1 MLCLGWMRQ
10 FKSKMQTIEQCP
22 IDEFQAHA
30 EQYLRRVQRSQV
42 PLFVTDPA
50 GPALVI
56 MPVGGLL
63 ALQQQ
68 QSMAEPIVRRV
79 TPQQLEDDRL
89 IEKGVYVAPAKA
101 AKGTKAAGKARSKK
115 ASRSSE
121 IYQIKMTLRNIRPPV
136 WRRVLVP
143 SDFTLGQLHQVI
155 QTAMGGWIDYHLHEF
170 DIAGTPY
177 GVPLAPGENDWGAP
191 PVNDESRV
199 KLADIVGEGSKFRY
213 TYDFGDDWDHDL
225 VVEKVLPIDPKVS
238 YPVCI
243 KAKRACPPEDCGG
256 PWGYAELVEILAD
269 PAHEEYEERLE
280 WVGGRFD
287 PEAFD
292 VGEINSVLATIG
304 GK

>member
-68 QSMAEPIVRRV
+68 RSMAEPIVRRV

-101 AKGTKAAGKARSKK
+101 IKGAQSTGKGRSK

-121 IYQIKMTLRNIRPPV
+121 IYQIKITLRNIRPPV

-155 QTAMGGWIDYHLHEF
+155 QTAMGGWVDYHLHEF
-170 DIAGTPY
+170 DVAGTHY
-177 GVPLAPGENDWGAP
+177 GAALEPGEDDWGT

-199 KLADIVGEGSKFRY
+199 KLANIVGLGSKFRY
-213 TYDFGDDWDHDL
+213 TYDFGDDWEHEL